1 MEWELITEKALMK
14 SSKLAI
20 KMGMEVLTTMNLKTV
35 Y

>member
-1 MEWELITEKALMK
+1 MEWELIMEKALMK

-20 KMGMEVLTTMNLKTV
+20 KMEMEVLTTMNLRTV